1 MFEITYSDRETFE
14 AYQNAGK
21 AHKGGTY
28 DFTFEN
34 RFDIFHRPKGKLLE

>member
-1 MFEITYSDRETFE
+1 MFEITYSDKETFE

-28 DFTFEN
+28 SFSPLPFN
-34 RFDIFHRPKGKLLE
+34 SLLF

>member
-1 MFEITYSDRETFE
+1 MFEITYSDNETFE

-28 DFTFEN
+28 DFTFEKPIYYLS
-34 RFDIFHRPKGKLLE
+34 RKPAS